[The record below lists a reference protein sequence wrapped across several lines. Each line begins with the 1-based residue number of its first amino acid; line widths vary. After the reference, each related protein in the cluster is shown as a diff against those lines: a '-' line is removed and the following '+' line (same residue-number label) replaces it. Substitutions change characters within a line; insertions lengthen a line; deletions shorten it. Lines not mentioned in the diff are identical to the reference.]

1 MADSH
6 PPYEVHTNLDPL
18 ELSELAAETFMV
30 WLQFAMG
37 QESLDGKKLK
47 HANGRYAASIRWRRT
62 GVAKVAIIADEN
74 VAPEAGAIEYGRPA
88 IDMKEHQLYGGKARL
103 SKDGYL
109 YRVLLLRP
117 DQWQPLLPKFNQN
130 MVIDT
135 MGSGRVRPGLARMWA
150 KPRPW
155 VHTGR
160 SYGDG
165 NAARFR
171 TMSNKPKRAANHPG
185 PAWTMPEFHPY
196 APGKILRDIIESEFG
211 A

>member
-6 PPYEVHTNLDPL
+6 PPYVVHTNLDPL
-18 ELSELAAETFMV
+18 QLTEIAAETFFV
-30 WLQFAMG
+30 WLKFALG
-37 QESLDGKKLK
+37 QQTLEGKKLK

-88 IDMKEHQLYGGKARL
+88 IDMKEHQLYGGKAHI

-109 YRVLLLRP
+109 YRTLLLRP
-117 DQWQPLLPKFNQN
+117 DQWRPPAPSLNPN

-135 MGSGRVRPGLARMWA
+135 VAGGRVRQGLARMWA

-155 VHTGR
+155 VD
-160 SYGDG
+160 DG
-165 NAARFR
+165 GGSRFR
-171 TMSNKPKRAANHPG
+171 TMSNRPKRAQNHPG

-196 APGKILRDIIESEFG
+196 APGKILADIIKQEFG